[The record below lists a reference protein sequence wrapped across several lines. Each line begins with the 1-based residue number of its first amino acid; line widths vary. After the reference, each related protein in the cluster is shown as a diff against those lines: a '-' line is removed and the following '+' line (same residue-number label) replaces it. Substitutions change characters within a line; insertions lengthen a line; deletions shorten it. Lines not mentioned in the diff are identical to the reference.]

1 MKKSLLAAALL
12 AVMGVAQAG
21 VCTLFAKDGTCSF
34 ATDTSGGT
42 VIYSNPTN
50 LSNIGSGTIN
60 PFLTSQQNG
69 TEGGVTTDSPIVNTL
84 PLQDKRDNVNTFTT
98 TFTQNQLGVRTI
110 GGVQYYQFFLDT
122 NEPSSAQDKQIS
134 IDTIRIWDAKSA
146 ALQLLTNA
154 NVTQFSDIDNLFS
167 SLIYAMGPG
176 NDIVMDGTLF
186 NGSGLGYDLSMLIP
200 VMDFANVALDSRIIF
215 GVTYGGAGGSATT
228 ADGYEEWAYL
238 AGNGPGTTN
247 VPEPGSL
254 ALVGLALV
262 ALGALRYKRV

>member
-1 MKKSLLAAALL
+1 MKNRLIFASLLAL
-12 AVMGVAQAG
+12 AVQAQAG

-34 ATDTSGGT
+34 STDTSGGA

-50 LSNIGSGTIN
+50 LSNIGSGVIT
-60 PFLTSQQNG
+60 PFLTDQQNG
-69 TEGGVTTDSPIVNTL
+69 TESGVSTDTAAVNLL
-84 PLQDKRDNVNTFTT
+84 PLNDKRDNTNTFTN
-98 TFTQNQLGVRTI
+98 TFTQNQLGVVTI
-110 GGVQYYQFFLDT
+110 GGVKYYQFFLDT
-122 NEPSSAQDKQIS
+122 NEPDSANDRNIS

-146 ALQLLTNA
+146 ALQLLTNQ
-154 NVTQFSDIDNLFS
+154 NVTSLADVDNLFS

-186 NGSGLGYDLSMLIP
+186 SGSGLGYDLSMLIP
-200 VMDFANVALDSRIIF
+200 IADFAGVALDSRIIF

-247 VPEPGSL
+247 VPEPGSVTL
-254 ALVGLALV
+254 AGLALGLL
-262 ALGALRYKRV
+262 AWTRRKAR